1 MEIDRAALFAL
12 PVDEKL
18 RLVEALWDDLA
29 ESDIPIPL
37 PSWIDDEAAKR
48 RDAMIE
54 NPEIGLDHDTVWNRI
69 DKRNG

>member
-18 RLVEALWDDLA
+18 RLVDALWDDLA
-29 ESDIPIPL
+29 ESDLPICL

-54 NPEIGLDHDTVWNRI
+54 NPGLGLGHDTVWNRI